1 MPMRQSV
8 NISSTTVKT
17 GRTLYSYLK
26 PQIHIN
32 LTIEFSNSKK
42 NSSHKVHCF
51 STGVTGESSGMLKG
65 EANEIYNG
73 GSQSMFLQ
81 YTYSSG
87 HPPAGQDWE
96 DRTQDGWTPV

>member
-1 MPMRQSV
+1 
-8 NISSTTVKT
+8 
-17 GRTLYSYLK
+17 
-26 PQIHIN
+26 
-32 LTIEFSNSKK
+32 
-42 NSSHKVHCF
+42 
-51 STGVTGESSGMLKG
+51 MLKG

-96 DRTQDGWTPV
+96 DRTQDG